1 MMSQKKN
8 IIAFVKRSVKIAK
21 YSSGFCAFSIDEN
34 NETFYRPI
42 DFVLLIFHL
51 SIGVIICAFSLCS
64 VDWSSMKD
72 SIIDVGNQ
80 VTANFAILVSLVS
93 ILITTI
99 AKDHVW
105 GPVLRF
111 SDIDERV

>member
-1 MMSQKKN
+1 MSQKYD
-8 IIAFVKRSVKIAK
+8 IISFVKGSIKLTK

-34 NETFYRPI
+34 DKAFYKPI
-42 DFVLLIFHL
+42 DFFLLIFHL
-51 SIGVIICAFSLCS
+51 LIGALISSFSLHS
-64 VDWSSMKD
+64 INWSSMKD
-72 SIIDVGNQ
+72 SIIDVGNH

-93 ILITTI
+93 ILITTL

-111 SDIDERV
+111 SDIDKRV

>member
-1 MMSQKKN
+1 MSQKHD
-8 IIAFVKRSVKIAK
+8 IRAFVKRNVKIAK

-34 NETFYRPI
+34 DKTFYKPI

-51 SIGVIICAFSLCS
+51 SIGALICAFSLCS

-93 ILITTI
+93 ILVTTI
-99 AKDHVW
+99 AKDHIW
-105 GPVLRF
+105 SPVLRF
-111 SDIDERV
+111 SEIDEKV